1 MSIEIFINLV
11 KDKNVSLV
19 GPAQY
24 LTGRE
29 MGKEIDK
36 RQKRKDHFAMVYSSL
51 RNKTKRE
58 NMRNIFKK
66 KTKENNRKHLINAI
80 LDAEKKWPNNMDYGK
95 IMRQFVMTVK
105 ENHIIEEDEL
115 YDMLKN
121 VSKTSTPCK
130 F

>member
-1 MSIEIFINLV
+1 
-11 KDKNVSLV
+11 
-19 GPAQY
+19 
-24 LTGRE
+24 

-66 KTKENNRKHLINAI
+66 KRKENNRKYLINAI
-80 LDAEKKWPNNMDYGK
+80 LDAEKKWPNNMDYGN

>member
-1 MSIEIFINLV
+1 
-11 KDKNVSLV
+11 
-19 GPAQY
+19 
-24 LTGRE
+24 
-29 MGKEIDK
+29 
-36 RQKRKDHFAMVYSSL
+36 
-51 RNKTKRE
+51 
-58 NMRNIFKK
+58 MRNIFKRK
-66 KTKENNRKHLINAI
+66 RKENNRKYLINAI